1 MIAMFSVI
9 KKIYLML
16 GVLLFG
22 ISLSSCSRE
31 NIMIFSEGLYEYSG
45 DLVIF
50 YEDIN
55 LSKISF
61 NFALTDKDAQETNV
75 ITNRANRKN
84 YYVEFGMESNGNFEL
99 YDFTYLSDRAN
110 QAERYY
116 IKFEVSNLLS
126 IDNSYATFVLD
137 FYDFKNIS
145 DMSSCIYVSF
155 DELLIGDDLLISTG
169 FDFASSLKLK
179 LV

>member
-1 MIAMFSVI
+1 MFTVI

-16 GVLLFG
+16 GVLLFS

-45 DLVIF
+45 DSIIF

-75 ITNRANRKN
+75 ITNRANIKN
-84 YYVEFGMESNGNFEL
+84 YYVEFGMESKGNFEL
-99 YDFTYLSDRAN
+99 YDFTYLSNRAN

-116 IKFEVSNLLS
+116 IKFEVSNLIS
-126 IDNSYATFVLD
+126 IDNSYAVFVLD

-145 DMSSCIYVSF
+145 NMSSCVYVSL

-169 FDFASSLKLK
+169 FNFPSSLKLT
-179 LV
+179 LI